1 MKKIIFMIITA
12 HLLTELYPWQTLLLD
27 FFLVF
32 AGKILCED
40 FVLYFNENEAHTLF
54 MKKVKEF
61 GCKFCESK

>member
-12 HLLTELYPWQTLLLD
+12 HLLTELYSWQKLLLD

-40 FVLYFNENEAHTLF
+40 FVLFFNENEAQTF
-54 MKKVKEF
+54 VVKKLKEF
-61 GCKFCESK
+61 TCKLCEGE